1 MNYFNTYFVDVLKNQ
16 YADFNGRAVRSQFWY
31 FVLFSFII
39 WFVLDIVDGMLF
51 GRQILSMIFNL
62 AVLIPSI
69 AIAVRRLHDLGKTG
83 WWYLLIFVPL
93 IGIIVLIVW
102 FCMKGQTT
110 KNQYGDAILK

>member
-16 YADFNGRAVRSQFWY
+16 YADFNGRAIRSQFWY

-39 WFVLDIVDGMLF
+39 SFVLGIVDGMLF

-102 FCMKGQTT
+102 FCIKGQTT

>member
-39 WFVLDIVDGMLF
+39 SFVLGIVDGMLF

-83 WWYLLIFVPL
+83 WWYLLILVPL

>member
-39 WFVLDIVDGMLF
+39 SFVLGIVDGMLF

>member
-39 WFVLDIVDGMLF
+39 SFVLGIVDGMLF

-110 KNQYGDAILK
+110 KNQYGYAILK

>member
-16 YADFNGRAVRSQFWY
+16 YANFNGRAIRSQFWY

-39 WFVLDIVDGMLF
+39 SFVLGIVDDMLF

-93 IGIIVLIVW
+93 IGTIVLIVW

-110 KNQYGDAILK
+110 KNQYGEAILK

>member
-16 YADFNGRAVRSQFWY
+16 YADFSGRAIRSQFWY

-39 WFVLDIVDGMLF
+39 SFVLGIVDGMLF

>member
-16 YADFNGRAVRSQFWY
+16 YADFNGRAIRSQFWY

-39 WFVLDIVDGMLF
+39 SFVLGIVDDMLF

-102 FCMKGQTT
+102 FCIKGQTT

>member
-16 YADFNGRAVRSQFWY
+16 YADFNGRAIRSQFWY

-39 WFVLDIVDGMLF
+39 SFVLGIVDGMLF

>member
-16 YADFNGRAVRSQFWY
+16 YADFNGRAVQSQFWY

-39 WFVLDIVDGMLF
+39 SFVLGIVDGMLF
-51 GRQILSMIFNL
+51 GRQILFMIFNL

-93 IGIIVLIVW
+93 IGVIVLIVW

>member
-16 YADFNGRAVRSQFWY
+16 YADVNGRAVRSQFWY
-31 FVLFSFII
+31 FVLFSFIVS
-39 WFVLDIVDGMLF
+39 FVLGIVDSVLF
-51 GRQILSMIFNL
+51 GRPILSLIFNL
-62 AVLIPSI
+62 VVLFPSI

-83 WWYLLIFVPL
+83 WWYLLIFVPFV
-93 IGIIVLIVW
+93 GQIVLIVW